1 MVQYVARCSHNRWML
16 TLRAGSRLISPC
28 YCSII
33 HQISFLPSA
42 RFLFIDI
49 RRARCRQRQSENL
62 LPSVTIA
69 ARKYCE
75 SWQAFVRTANLSL
88 QASAGADKNEN
99 LLCRIGRID
108 SGVASQTIANL
119 RADFSSLNLFCLSS
133 AVISAYKF
141 LMKTKQEKRKSN
153 DVGWDWLLSH
163 ARVALNW

>member
-1 MVQYVARCSHNRWML
+1 M
-16 TLRAGSRLISPC
+16 
-28 YCSII
+28 
-33 HQISFLPSA
+33 
-42 RFLFIDI
+42 
-49 RRARCRQRQSENL
+49 
-62 LPSVTIA
+62 
-69 ARKYCE
+69 
-75 SWQAFVRTANLSL
+75 RTANLSL

-99 LLCRIGRID
+99 LLCRID

-163 ARVALNW
+163 ARVALN